1 MLIGKEGKPLD
12 QLELIDI
19 LQRLGVSYH
28 FENYIERILTIM
40 HKDYA
45 EDDGW
50 KKEDLNA
57 TALEFTLLRQH
68 GYNVPQGM
76 LRVFRMKFMK

>member
-1 MLIGKEGKPLD
+1 
-12 QLELIDI
+12 
-19 LQRLGVSYH
+19 
-28 FENYIERILTIM
+28 M